1 MPRVGA
7 ALTVERVT
15 ASFASIAGIHF
26 SKVLKRIQV
35 GGVDRRRMPIEHV
48 GRTEQAVEF
57 GATRSDVVPRDEGGF
72 RRVIEHRLNVLS
84 LQIGE
89 FTFAVV
95 GVNWT
100 HWSQCKKHDC
110 GKNDGAQTTVL
121 SSLWA
126 THHLV
131 CRLRPL

>member
-1 MPRVGA
+1 
-7 ALTVERVT
+7 
-15 ASFASIAGIHF
+15 
-26 SKVLKRIQV
+26 
-35 GGVDRRRMPIEHV
+35 MPIEHV

-72 RRVIEHRLNVLS
+72 DVLSTPPNVLS

-100 HWSQCKKHDC
+100 HLSQCKKHDC
-110 GKNDGAQTTVL
+110 GKNDGK
-121 SSLWA
+121 
-126 THHLV
+126 
-131 CRLRPL
+131 